1 MLEEI
6 QFRRSFVYREGCK
19 FVYDSGDLPDSLVG
33 VAPGT
38 VLALRRPHG
47 ITATQMPGKA
57 EDWIV
62 IGSGEGGSI
71 PQIVDEDLDEVS
83 TNAVQNK
90 VIKEALDSKV
100 STVAQ
105 NYTDRQKENAR
116 TNIGAQEDIASM
128 DDVQPI
134 NAALN
139 DRAAVSANVDGVS
152 KLRSMGYKVLKAPDA
167 GDITTS
173 FQRQLA
179 PIVDGTAQPITNTV
193 FEVKDYFDLGN
204 ETFTMPANSKLK
216 IVGGKIDNGT
226 LNLNKCQIEATN
238 GWIGENLIISGNT
251 SSDVYADWFQGS
263 DADMIE
269 LAIQQFANVKLYPRI
284 YTINRPIV
292 IGNNFSLIG
301 SSIGDF
307 FGANGEGNTIGATAT
322 QLKPINNTLHC
333 LLDVR
338 GSNADQN
345 SSTHPIHL
353 PKRSKTKAR
362 YISASIMGVA
372 FMSNVTS
379 VGGVTD
385 GIWWSTPGGPSRP
398 INIVNCTFKG
408 LRHGIDI
415 FRDNVD
421 SGIQTT
427 NFGDS
432 YFQQCVFASNIWGIY
447 VEGTQ
452 SVSNM
457 VMQSCVMEDNHH
469 YNGYETG
476 GGIYSASNGTF
487 CGNLRL
493 RDNLFE
499 GQRYGVVIKG
509 MDLNVEFSGNY
520 FEWKNGQNNV
530 LYNNNTNSTR
540 KAKLILDIDTVTH
553 ASKTRFDIRGFEVE
567 QRQYSG
573 LSYLINN
580 YFNECLLKNNISLD
594 GRVYLANNMD
604 WVAVP
609 ATKEFL
615 SKSNVRDNA
624 LPLAYTM
631 TPTKIFDG
639 ICEPFFCRDDFGS
652 KNGMYVGRTLD
663 AGTYRLCFYCKGALT
678 IRIGINQPI
687 TGAFDDHFDYEISIM
702 DFNNTIVLVN
712 VNIVIPDTCTILFVI
727 PKLESTSYLSKLFL
741 YESTSSYNGIIA
753 YPIDESRELSR
764 NTIVGLNQAPGIL
777 IASNTIS
784 PNVGITENRRC
795 YCTDIKTV
803 VKFTDIKNVSGSVR
817 DSYRRTKLQ
826 KSLYEIGNPYTESC
840 EGVIVLNQ
848 NPYSNSGTIVPK
860 VVFSKYN
867 EVENEPDD
875 WDTEWGNYYKLDGTS
890 YKKLSTLYE
899 DKPIFNELTV
909 YEKITRE
916 MLLATH
922 GLQGGSNSRSV
933 FIGRMPSNQEF
944 PYMSVARGQVPDD
957 SYDAFFY
964 FYNISSTIGYNIY
977 YELRGSTANRPVL
990 TTNDTGILYYNT
1002 TRKGFDYWDGEN
1014 WQLLGKS
1021 IGDSSNRP
1029 TLTNSDVAF
1038 EYFDTTLGKP
1048 IYWNG
1053 TAWVDG
1059 NGEPIGLQVSDTS
1072 ILIGAAADS
1081 SATISVYHANALNVS
1096 ALNPD
1101 NTPATWL
1108 TVPSTIAVG
1117 INTLTV
1123 SATPNATAPEWATD
1137 TYYSKIGNSYNLL
1150 TSEPNNWNTNF
1161 FDYYTKTEVYSP
1173 VEGAEAPVWADDTY
1187 FSKSGDY
1194 YILLES
1200 EPDTWPTTYGDYY
1213 TLSVTYSEVEGV
1225 AVTTPRGAK
1234 VIIEDGTDVVIVNVV
1249 QNYV

>member
-1 MLEEI
+1 MARKVKNWSEMLEEI

-580 YFNECLLKNNISLD
+580 YFNECLLKNNISL
-594 GRVYLANNMD
+594 
-604 WVAVP
+604 
-609 ATKEFL
+609 E
-615 SKSNVRDNA
+615 
-624 LPLAYTM
+624 
-631 TPTKIFDG
+631 
-639 ICEPFFCRDDFGS
+639 
-652 KNGMYVGRTLD
+652 
-663 AGTYRLCFYCKGALT
+663 
-678 IRIGINQPI
+678 
-687 TGAFDDHFDYEISIM
+687 
-702 DFNNTIVLVN
+702 
-712 VNIVIPDTCTILFVI
+712 
-727 PKLESTSYLSKLFL
+727 
-741 YESTSSYNGIIA
+741 
-753 YPIDESRELSR
+753 
-764 NTIVGLNQAPGIL
+764 
-777 IASNTIS
+777 
-784 PNVGITENRRC
+784 
-795 YCTDIKTV
+795 DIK
-803 VKFTDIKNVSGSVR
+803 
-817 DSYRRTKLQ
+817 
-826 KSLYEIGNPYTESC
+826 
-840 EGVIVLNQ
+840 
-848 NPYSNSGTIVPK
+848 
-860 VVFSKYN
+860 
-867 EVENEPDD
+867 
-875 WDTEWGNYYKLDGTS
+875 
-890 YKKLSTLYE
+890 LSQ
-899 DKPIFNELTV
+899 I
-909 YEKITRE
+909 
-916 MLLATH
+916 H
-922 GLQGGSNSRSV
+922 G
-933 FIGRMPSNQEF
+933 
-944 PYMSVARGQVPDD
+944 A
-957 SYDAFFY
+957 
-964 FYNISSTIGYNIY
+964 
-977 YELRGSTANRPVL
+977 
-990 TTNDTGILYYNT
+990 
-1002 TRKGFDYWDGEN
+1002 
-1014 WQLLGKS
+1014 
-1021 IGDSSNRP
+1021 
-1029 TLTNSDVAF
+1029 
-1038 EYFDTTLGKP
+1038 
-1048 IYWNG
+1048 
-1053 TAWVDG
+1053 
-1059 NGEPIGLQVSDTS
+1059 
-1072 ILIGAAADS
+1072 
-1081 SATISVYHANALNVS
+1081 VS
-1096 ALNPD
+1096 ALEKVMIDIGLPEFLGEFGNVYRLIYRPKKGDDKIKISTSLKEAKEPVMIYSSGVNNYMRELGVNPFGIKKD
-1101 NTPATWL
+1101 YKLRDKRPNYYYALEKANDPKTLKGIIDSIERNYNTIL
-1108 TVPSTIAVG
+1108 G
-1117 INTLTV
+1117 INLDTDIYTLGTYIPKSLQSEEMKIFRDLAV
-1123 SATPNATAPEWATD
+1123 AYNEELLSLCKQYGITFVNTEEVGNKYNNSENNFHISTAGHYALA
-1137 TYYSKIGNSYNLL
+1137 N
-1150 TSEPNNWNTNF
+1150 
-1161 FDYYTKTEVYSP
+1161 
-1173 VEGAEAPVWADDTY
+1173 
-1187 FSKSGDY
+1187 
-1194 YILLES
+1194 YILGLMYYNKFEENDS
-1200 EPDTWPTTYGDYY
+1200 IDRNINPIEINNKGSLGVKNDLLLDYLRSRRKLDD
-1213 TLSVTYSEVEGV
+1213 LSGYEYDRGMEIADEHLREVEV
-1225 AVTTPRGAK
+1225 FQK
-1234 VIIEDGTDVVIVNVV
+1234 VLKRKG
-1249 QNYV
+1249 